1 MVDLSHPTT
10 ELRERKGAAVRPVGE
25 HERYRRLRG
34 HSITS
39 LAAAIGRSR
48 LWVSRIEN
56 GHETP
61 SAKYR
66 RDVAKALAVPE
77 ELIFPPEKRVPGLAG
92 QQGTREDTNDA
103 KTNAA

>member
-1 MVDLSHPTT
+1 MVNMSQHSTALHD
-10 ELRERKGAAVRPVGE
+10 RKGAAVRPVGE

-34 HSITS
+34 YSITS

-61 SAKYR
+61 SAGYR
-66 RDVAKALAVPE
+66 RDVARVLRVPE
-77 ELIFPPEKRVPGLAG
+77 ELIFGVDE
-92 QQGTREDTNDA
+92 
-103 KTNAA
+103 AA

>member
-1 MVDLSHPTT
+1 MVNMSHSSKSMS
-10 ELRERKGAAVRPVGE
+10 ERKGVAVRPISE

-56 GHETP
+56 GHEQP
-61 SAKYR
+61 SAGYR
-66 RDVAKALAVPE
+66 RDVARVLEVPE
-77 ELIFPPEKRVPGLAG
+77 DLIFTKA
-92 QQGTREDTNDA
+92 TNDDGA
-103 KTNAA
+103 GSQEVKPKTGAAT

>member
-1 MVDLSHPTT
+1 MMVNMSHVTT
-10 ELRERKGAAVRPVGE
+10 EVSERKEAAVRPISE

-48 LWVSRIEN
+48 IWVSRIEN

-61 SAKYR
+61 SAEYR
-66 RDVAKALAVPE
+66 RDVAKALDVPE
-77 ELIFPPEKRVPGLAG
+77 ELIFTAEMRVPGLVPSP
-92 QQGTREDTNDA
+92 RS
-103 KTNAA
+103 

>member
-1 MVDLSHPTT
+1 MVNMSTLA
-10 ELRERKGAAVRPVGE
+10 RKIGERKAAMVRPVSE

-34 HSITS
+34 YSITS

-66 RDVAKALAVPE
+66 RDVAKALDVPE
-77 ELIFPPEKRVPGLAG
+77 ELIFPPEMRVTERPKP
-92 QQGTREDTNDA
+92 RS
-103 KTNAA
+103 